1 MNYYNLLL
9 GILLIIGGLIL
20 SIQQYTK
27 ENFKWNIGNQK
38 LIFAGIFT
46 ILLGLF
52 FLFDELKKL

>member
-1 MNYYNLLL
+1 MDYINLLL
-9 GILLIIGGLIL
+9 GILLIIGGLIF
-20 SIQQYTK
+20 SVQQYTK

-38 LIFAGIFT
+38 LIFAGVFA

>member
-27 ENFKWNIGNQK
+27 ENFKWNIGTQK
-38 LIFAGIFT
+38 LIFAGIFA

-52 FLFDELKKL
+52 FLFDEFKNL